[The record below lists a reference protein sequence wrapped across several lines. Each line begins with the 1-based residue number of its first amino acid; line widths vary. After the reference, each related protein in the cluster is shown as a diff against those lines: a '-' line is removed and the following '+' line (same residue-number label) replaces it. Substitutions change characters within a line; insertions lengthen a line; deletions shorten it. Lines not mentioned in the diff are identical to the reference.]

1 VLAEQGNETMTET
14 YAARQAVQAQAV
26 QAPAVTIGQAVGQAE
41 AVLSK
46 LLALVLAET
55 GTSRQDYLA
64 LQRLTALGGSAFR
77 DDYLADLSSWL
88 GIDLWTAGELADSL
102 SESGLLEH
110 DGPVVRFAAAGA
122 ELRDRIVSSA
132 GAVTRSLI
140 APVDPADLEA
150 TIRTLRELTAR
161 ARAVLAAGAGEAA

>member
-1 VLAEQGNETMTET
+1 VLAEQGNETMTGT
-14 YAARQAVQAQAV
+14 QAAQQTV
-26 QAPAVTIGQAVGQAE
+26 QAPIVPIGQAVGQAE

-64 LQRLTALGGSAFR
+64 MQRLTALGGSAFR
-77 DDYLADLSSWL
+77 EDYLADLSGWL
-88 GIDLWTAGELADSL
+88 DIDLWAAGELADAL
-102 SESGLLEH
+102 SESGLLEQ
-110 DGPVVRFAAAGA
+110 DGAIVRFAAAGA

-140 APVDPADLEA
+140 APIDPADVAA
-150 TIRTLRELTAR
+150 TIRTLRELTSR
-161 ARAVLAAGAGEAA
+161 ARAVLSAGAGEAA